1 MELKTRTAECL
12 NNKKIKLQHS
22 MIKTQIQQTISGC
35 RKKNSS
41 KISIQNSLSL
51 YIVKAGKY
59 MQETKS

>member
-35 RKKNSS
+35 RKKTVQ
-41 KISIQNSLSL
+41 KFQ
-51 YIVKAGKY
+51 YK
-59 MQETKS
+59 TH